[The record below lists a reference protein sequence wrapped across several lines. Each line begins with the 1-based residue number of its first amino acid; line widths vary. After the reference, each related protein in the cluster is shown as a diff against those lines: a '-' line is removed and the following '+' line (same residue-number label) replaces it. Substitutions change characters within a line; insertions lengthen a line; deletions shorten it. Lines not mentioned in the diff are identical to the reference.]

1 MVTCKNRH
9 HVICGLTHEREKILA
24 RLWW

>member
-9 HVICGLTHEREKILA
+9 HVICGLTHERENILA